1 MIPNITLVIQGLAF
15 FAVVLV
21 VMKFG
26 WPHII
31 AAIEDR
37 QNKIA
42 EGLSQAEKA
51 RKELAD
57 ADARV
62 ADEIRK
68 ARTEAATIIDKAHNQ
83 ASEIVG
89 EARLDAVVQAT
100 KQKAIAAAEI
110 ESMAHRARE
119 ELRGKVAA
127 LALASASKILN
138 REIDANAHKAL
149 IDQLVTEILS
159 LI

>member
-15 FAVVLV
+15 FAVVWL

-31 AAIEDR
+31 AAIEER
-37 QNKIA
+37 QAKIA
-42 EGLSQAEKA
+42 EGLAAADRA
-51 RKELAD
+51 RQELAD

-68 ARTEAATIIDKAHNQ
+68 ARVDAVAIIDKATQQANQ
-83 ASEIVG
+83 IVDK
-89 EARLDAVVQAT
+89 ARTDAIVEGT

-119 ELRGKVAA
+119 ELRGRVAA
-127 LALASASKILN
+127 LAIAGAEKILK
-138 REIDANAHKAL
+138 REIDANAHKDL
-149 IDQLVTEILS
+149 LDQLVSEI
-159 LI
+159 

>member
-1 MIPNITLVIQGLAF
+1 MVPNITLVIQGLAF
-15 FAVVLV
+15 FAVVLL

-26 WPHII
+26 WPHIM

-37 QNKIA
+37 QKKIE
-42 EGLSQAEKA
+42 EGLNQAEKA

-68 ARTEAATIIDKAHNQ
+68 ARVEAAQIIDKANQ
-83 ASEIVG
+83 QAALIVDKS
-89 EARLDAVVQAT
+89 RQDAIVEAT
-100 KQKAIAAAEI
+100 KQKAIAAADI
-110 ESMAHRARE
+110 EAQAHKARE
-119 ELRGKVAA
+119 ELRGKVAS
-127 LALASASKILN
+127 LAVAGAEKILR

-149 IDQLVTEILS
+149 IDQLVTEI
-159 LI
+159 

>member
-83 ASEIVG
+83 ASEIVDK
-89 EARLDAVVQAT
+89 ARLDAVVEAT

-127 LALASASKILN
+127 LALAGASKILN

-149 IDQLVTEILS
+149 IDQLVTEI
-159 LI
+159 

>member
-1 MIPNITLVIQGLAF
+1 MIPNITLIIQGLAF
-15 FAVVLV
+15 FAVVLL
-21 VMKFG
+21 VMKYL
-26 WPHII
+26 WPPII

-62 ADEIRK
+62 AEEIKK
-68 ARTEAATIIDKAHNQ
+68 ARAEAAQIIDRAHQQAVQIVDKARQ
-83 ASEIVG
+83 
-89 EARLDAVVQAT
+89 DAVVEAT
-100 KQKAIAAAEI
+100 KQKAVAAADI
-110 ESMAHRARE
+110 EAQAHKARE

-127 LALASASKILN
+127 LAIAGAEKILH
-138 REIDANAHKAL
+138 REIDANAHKTL
-149 IDQLVTEILS
+149 IDQLVAEL
-159 LI
+159 

>member
-1 MIPNITLVIQGLAF
+1 MVPNITLVIQGLAF
-15 FAVVLV
+15 FAVVLL

-37 QNKIA
+37 QKKIE
-42 EGLSQAEKA
+42 EGLNQADKA

-57 ADARV
+57 TDTRV

-68 ARTEAATIIDKAHNQ
+68 ARVEATQIVDKANQ
-83 ASEIVG
+83 QAAQIVDKARQDAIV
-89 EARLDAVVQAT
+89 EATR
-100 KQKAIAAAEI
+100 QKAIAAADI
-110 ESMAHRARE
+110 EAQAHKARE
-119 ELRGKVAA
+119 ELRGQVAA
-127 LALASASKILN
+127 LAVAGAEKILR

-149 IDQLVTEILS
+149 IDQLVTEI
-159 LI
+159 

>member
-1 MIPNITLVIQGLAF
+1 MIPNLTLVIQGLAF
-15 FAVVLV
+15 FAVVLM
-21 VMKFG
+21 VMKLG

-31 AAIEDR
+31 AAIEER
-37 QNKIA
+37 QAKIA

-62 ADEIRK
+62 ADEIKK
-68 ARTEAATIIDKAHNQ
+68 ARAEAAQIVEKAHGQATQIVDKAKQ
-83 ASEIVG
+83 DAIV
-89 EARLDAVVQAT
+89 EAT

-119 ELRGKVAA
+119 ELRGKVAS
-127 LALASASKILN
+127 LAMAGAEKILN

-149 IDQLVTEILS
+149 IDQLVTEI
-159 LI
+159 

>member
-1 MIPNITLVIQGLAF
+1 MVPNITLVIQGLAF
-15 FAVVLV
+15 FAVVLL

-37 QNKIA
+37 QKKIE
-42 EGLSQAEKA
+42 EGLNQAEKA

-68 ARTEAATIIDKAHNQ
+68 ARVEAAQIVDKANQ
-83 ASEIVG
+83 QATQIVDK
-89 EARLDAVVQAT
+89 ARQDAIVEAT
-100 KQKAIAAAEI
+100 KQKAIAAADI
-110 ESMAHRARE
+110 EAQTHKARE
-119 ELRGKVAA
+119 ELRGKVAS
-127 LALASASKILN
+127 LAVAGAEKILR

-149 IDQLVTEILS
+149 IDQLVTEI
-159 LI
+159 

>member
-1 MIPNITLVIQGLAF
+1 MIPNLTLVIQGLAF

-21 VMKFG
+21 VMKYL
-26 WPHII
+26 WPPII
-31 AAIEDR
+31 AAIEER

-68 ARTEAATIIDKAHNQ
+68 ARAEATTIIDRAHVQ
-83 ASEIVG
+83 ATQIVDR
-89 EARLDAVVQAT
+89 ARQDAIVEAT
-100 KQKAIAAAEI
+100 KQKAVAAAEI
-110 ESMAHRARE
+110 ESMAHRARD

-127 LALASASKILN
+127 LAMAGAEKILH

-149 IDQLVTEILS
+149 LDQLVTEI
-159 LI
+159 

>member
-1 MIPNITLVIQGLAF
+1 MVPNITLVIQGLAF
-15 FAVVLV
+15 FAVVLL

-57 ADARV
+57 ADSRV

-68 ARTEAATIIDKAHNQ
+68 ARVEATTIVEKAHQQATLIVDKAKQ
-83 ASEIVG
+83 DAIV
-89 EARLDAVVQAT
+89 EAT
-100 KQKAIAAAEI
+100 KQKAIAAADI
-110 ESMAHRARE
+110 DSMAHRARE
-119 ELRGKVAA
+119 ELRGKVAS
-127 LALASASKILN
+127 LAIAGAEKILH

-149 IDQLVTEILS
+149 IEQLVTEI
-159 LI
+159 

>member
-1 MIPNITLVIQGLAF
+1 MIPNITLVIQGFAF
-15 FAVVLV
+15 FAVVWL

-62 ADEIRK
+62 AEEIKK
-68 ARTEAATIIDKAHNQ
+68 ARAEAVAIVDKAHVQ
-83 ASEIVG
+83 AAQIVDK
-89 EARLDAVVQAT
+89 AKQDAIVEAT
-100 KQKAIAAAEI
+100 KQKAIAAADI
-110 ESMAHRARE
+110 EAQAHRARE

-127 LALASASKILN
+127 LAVAGAEKILK

-149 IDQLVTEILS
+149 IDQLVTEI
-159 LI
+159 

>member
-15 FAVVLV
+15 FAVVLL

-68 ARTEAATIIDKAHNQ
+68 ARMEAATIIDKANSQ
-83 ASEIVG
+83 ATQIVDK
-89 EARLDAVVQAT
+89 ARLDAIVEGT
-100 KQKAIAAAEI
+100 KQKAIAAADI
-110 ESMAHRARE
+110 DSMAHRARE
-119 ELRGKVAA
+119 ELRGKVAS
-127 LALASASKILN
+127 LAIAGASKILN

-149 IDQLVTEILS
+149 LDQLVTEI
-159 LI
+159 